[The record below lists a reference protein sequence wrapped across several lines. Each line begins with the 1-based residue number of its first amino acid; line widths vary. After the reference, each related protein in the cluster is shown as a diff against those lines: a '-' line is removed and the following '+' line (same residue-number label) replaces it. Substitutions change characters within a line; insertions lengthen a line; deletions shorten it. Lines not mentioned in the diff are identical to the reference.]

1 MLQIAQHHLN
11 WEAMPN
17 MGEEALDGYAP
28 SDKPLFTEI
37 RDSLLRHGA
46 LDSFGLYLVHKHFD
60 IGHDEEMVEFV
71 DFETS
76 TMIVRPVKRSELDMK
91 TLVPTNWFFVPGK
104 DEIGVKV
111 AQWGFAK
118 DLPRAERTPFAE
130 KYAKCFREIREA
142 LEAANSSER
151 FGIFLIRNQFEFEAE
166 ENQLECTDHDNRTL
180 TLTTKLRASDS
191 DNSIPTNWIFTPT
204 EEVATNCCDCAR
216 NSGGHLGFHRQR

>member
-1 MLQIAQHHLN
+1 MEVANMLQIAQHHLN

-76 TMIVRPVKRSELDMK
+76 TMIVRV
-91 TLVPTNWFFVPGK
+91 
-104 DEIGVKV
+104 
-111 AQWGFAK
+111 
-118 DLPRAERTPFAE
+118 RTH
-130 KYAKCFREIREA
+130 
-142 LEAANSSER
+142 S
-151 FGIFLIRNQFEFEAE
+151 Q
-166 ENQLECTDHDNRTL
+166 
-180 TLTTKLRASDS
+180 
-191 DNSIPTNWIFTPT
+191 
-204 EEVATNCCDCAR
+204 
-216 NSGGHLGFHRQR
+216 